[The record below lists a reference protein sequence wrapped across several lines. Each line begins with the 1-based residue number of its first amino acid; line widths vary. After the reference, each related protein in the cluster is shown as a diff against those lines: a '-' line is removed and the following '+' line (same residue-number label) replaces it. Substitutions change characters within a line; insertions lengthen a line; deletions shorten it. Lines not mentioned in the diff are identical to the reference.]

1 MKNKEPKIENIDDY
15 DFIDENFM
23 DRVTSSITTNSEI
36 YEAIDKRLN
45 DYEKEMFSDYYGLY
59 GKQPNSYRGLE
70 SKYNL
75 SHETIRRKVYRSL
88 RKIRNYICDKNGGFM
103 KADELIDPEYQSNNY
118 YYQKKSSA
126 TYDDGYD
133 NNMKDYEGY
142 TEEEYEDRGIG
153 YR

>member
-1 MKNKEPKIENIDDY
+1 
-15 DFIDENFM
+15 
-23 DRVTSSITTNSEI
+23 
-36 YEAIDKRLN
+36 
-45 DYEKEMFSDYYGLY
+45 
-59 GKQPNSYRGLE
+59 
-70 SKYNL
+70 
-75 SHETIRRKVYRSL
+75 
-88 RKIRNYICDKNGGFM
+88 M